1 MGDSVQE
8 RFTKLNTNL
17 VLHNI
22 RLYKL
27 EANFDDEKINVS
39 MEESKVYI
47 DKNAYY
53 QLVADNHVRVFQDFF
68 FKVALQNNPDDILI
82 KISPSYILD
91 FQVGGP
97 MDDEIFKIFADST
110 VLVDSWPY
118 FREIVQST
126 LLRMGLAPVV
136 LPPINFNPYVNI
148 DASKDT
154 K

>member
-1 MGDSVQE
+1 MADSIQE
-8 RFTKLNTNL
+8 RFVKLNTNL
-17 VLHNI
+17 VLYNI
-22 RLYKL
+22 RLYKF
-27 EANFDDEKINVS
+27 EASFDDQKINVS

-53 QLVADNHVRVFQDFF
+53 QVLSDNNVRVFQEFF
-68 FKVALQNNPDDILI
+68 FKVALQNNPDEVLI

-136 LPPINFNPYVNI
+136 LPPVNFNPFVNV
-148 DASKDT
+148 DASAQSK
-154 K
+154 

>member
-1 MGDSVQE
+1 MSNDNIQE
-8 RFTKLNTNL
+8 RFAKLNTNL

-27 EANFDDEKINVS
+27 VADFNDEKINVS

-53 QLVADNHVRVFQDFF
+53 QVVADNHVRVFQEYF
-68 FKVALQNNPDDILI
+68 FKVALQKDPNEVLI
-82 KISPSYILD
+82 KIEPTYILD

-148 DASKDT
+148 DASK
-154 K
+154 

>member
-1 MGDSVQE
+1 MSDNAQE
-8 RFTKLNTNL
+8 RFAKLNTNL

-27 EANFDDEKINVS
+27 DMSFDDEKISVS

-53 QLVADNHVRVFQDFF
+53 KVLADNHVMVFQDFF
-68 FKVALQNNPDDILI
+68 FKVALQNNPDEVLI
-82 KISPSYILD
+82 KIVPTYILD

-97 MDDEIFKIFADST
+97 IDDEIFKIFADST

-118 FREIVQST
+118 FRELVQSM

-136 LPPINFNPYVNI
+136 LPPINFNPFVNI
-148 DASKDT
+148 DANKET

>member
-1 MGDSVQE
+1 MAESVQE
-8 RFTKLNTNL
+8 RFERLNTNL
-17 VLHNI
+17 VIHSI

-27 EANFDDEKINVS
+27 EADFNDEKINVS
-39 MEESKVYI
+39 MEESKVFI

-53 QLVADNHVRVFQDFF
+53 QVLGSNHVRVFQEFF
-68 FKVALQNNPDDILI
+68 LKVALQNNPDDVLI
-82 KISPSYILD
+82 KINPVYILD

-136 LPPINFNPYVNI
+136 LPPINFNPFVNI
-148 DASKDT
+148 NPNAK
-154 K
+154 

>member
-1 MGDSVQE
+1 MADSVQE
-8 RFTKLNTNL
+8 RFAKLSTNL

-22 RLYKL
+22 RLYKF
-27 EANFDDEKINVS
+27 EASFNDEKINVS

-47 DKNAYY
+47 DKNVYY
-53 QLVADNHVRVFQDFF
+53 QVVADNHVRVFQEFF
-68 FKVALQNNPDDILI
+68 FKVALQNNPDEVLI
-82 KISPSYILD
+82 KINPSYILD

-136 LPPINFNPYVNI
+136 LPPINFNPFVNV
-148 DASKDT
+148 DASAQSK
-154 K
+154 